1 LRRDHRPYFIKR
13 LDITFQQWYANRFL
27 RPQFEYLGKGT
38 LFLGPRYVE
47 VFGWPIVLGDYANVV
62 AIPDKRVRLTVW
74 SNIKE
79 KGSIQIGRYC
89 LICPGVRISSAT
101 CITIGDSCMMA
112 QGVYITDSDWHDVYD
127 RNMSIGQTEAVIIG
141 SNVWIGDSAII
152 CKGVTIGDNSI
163 IGAGAVVVKNIPPD
177 VIAAGNP
184 AIVVKKLDPEHFIT
198 TRADWFVNPECLV
211 AQFDEIDRNILKRNT
226 IAGWLRSIL
235 FPKKGD

>member
-1 LRRDHRPYFIKR
+1 
-13 LDITFQQWYANRFL
+13 
-27 RPQFEYLGKGT
+27 
-38 LFLGPRYVE
+38 
-47 VFGWPIVLGDYANVV
+47 
-62 AIPDKRVRLTVW
+62 
-74 SNIKE
+74 
-79 KGSIQIGRYC
+79 
-89 LICPGVRISSAT
+89 
-101 CITIGDSCMMA
+101 MMA

-184 AIVVKKLDPEHFIT
+184 AIVVKKLD
-198 TRADWFVNPECLV
+198 WFVNPECLV

>member
-1 LRRDHRPYFIKR
+1 
-13 LDITFQQWYANRFL
+13 
-27 RPQFEYLGKGT
+27 
-38 LFLGPRYVE
+38 
-47 VFGWPIVLGDYANVV
+47 
-62 AIPDKRVRLTVW
+62 
-74 SNIKE
+74 
-79 KGSIQIGRYC
+79 
-89 LICPGVRISSAT
+89 
-101 CITIGDSCMMA
+101 MMA